1 LLKQKLKATKSI
13 DFVNEGQKLKILSA
27 FKDNIA
33 NVFSVYDQAKTIEV
47 KETKSD
53 KMVYDINNSFVTFS

>member
-1 LLKQKLKATKSI
+1 MLKQKLKATKSI

-47 KETKSD
+47 KEMKSD

>member
-47 KETKSD
+47 KEMKSD